1 MGFSGGGSNVL
12 KPHTHDGTVSQ
23 DGGSLNANNITQMG
37 MNAGDVM
44 YSDGNHLQILS
55 YPGVPAGETLT
66 AAAASTAP
74 SWAAGGGAAVELIG
88 TTRLAVAGPTLT
100 VTFPAVSGSDI
111 SNISFYWSGLATAG
125 SPYAK
130 VEITF
135 NGLVGN
141 LYKTEWIDQRA
152 GTGTFATDTN
162 TMITPTGGAVTTARL
177 QSGMGTAICGTAQQ
191 SAVTDTVLQYFGS
204 ISGAAPQFAAWNF
217 KGTYDDAGTTAIDEF
232 TEVKIE
238 LNTGNW
244 NIGAQLSVFRNNI

>member
-1 MGFSGGGSNVL
+1 MSFGGGGGGQL
-12 KPHTHDGTVSQ
+12 TPHVHNSVPLQ
-23 DGGSLNANNITQMG
+23 GGPLDFANDTIASLNAGSTTF
-37 MNAGDVM
+37 
-44 YSDGNHLQILS
+44 SDGAALQELAI
-55 YPGVPAGETLT
+55 GNAGETLT
-66 AAAASTAP
+66 VNGAGTAP
-74 SWAAGGGAAVELIG
+74 EWGAGGGAAVELIG
-88 TTRLAVAGPTLT
+88 TTRLAVAGTSLT

-111 SNISFYWSGLATAG
+111 SNISFYWSGIATAG

-135 NGLVGN
+135 NGLAGN

-162 TMITPTGGAVTTARL
+162 TMITPAGGAVTTARL
-177 QSGMGTAICGTAQQ
+177 QSGMGVGICGTAQQ

-204 ISGAAPQFAAWNF
+204 ISGAAPNFAAWNF
-217 KGTYDDAGTTAIDEF
+217 KGTYDDAGTTAIDQF

-244 NIGAQLSVFRNNI
+244 NIGSQLSVFRNNI